1 MIARTQAMMQGHS
14 AGSEGSISAAAAA
27 SMQPMSSPAGFSSP
41 SSSSSKQQREHW
53 TSAAPDSAFG
63 YDVFSPET
71 HLVHRALEDVRE
83 VEQTEGGST
92 ASSLSFQSMLQ
103 AGGRNSSRQ
112 SLAEAG
118 EGGYASSAPPSEGR
132 QSSPGVS
139 DAGYASSVSINIAPG
154 VSEAGGTAAEEGRAG
169 PSEQG
174 GPSASQ
180 QQRPSQPQQQLQ
192 EAGSLV
198 LKPPLPQSPFSAS
211 SSSSG
216 AQARAGTAPPHTNG
230 IRVSRGLK
238 NIGGSGSH
246 SSGGSSPWGSGSG
259 SAVDIQV
266 VGQVLLHPNLSGHQV
281 PAFTRLLAGSS
292 LGRSML
298 RPLLRSEVGVV
309 GHCRVWKC
317 L

>member
-1 MIARTQAMMQGHS
+1 
-14 AGSEGSISAAAAA
+14 
-27 SMQPMSSPAGFSSP
+27 MSSPAGFSSP
-41 SSSSSKQQREHW
+41 SSSSKQQREHW
-53 TSAAPDSAFG
+53 TSATPDSAFG

-83 VEQTEGGST
+83 VEQTEGGGST

-103 AGGRNSSRQ
+103 AAGRNSSRQ

-132 QSSPGVS
+132 HSSPGVS
-139 DAGYASSVSINIAPG
+139 EAGYTSSVSINTARE
-154 VSEAGGTAAEEGRAG
+154 VSEAGGTATEEGRAG
-169 PSEQG
+169 SPEQG

-216 AQARAGTAPPHTNG
+216 TQARAGTAPPHTNG
-230 IRVSRGLK
+230 VRAPRGLRSS
-238 NIGGSGSH
+238 GSGSH
-246 SSGGSSPWGSGSG
+246 GSGVGSSPWGSSSG
-259 SAVDIQV
+259 TAVDIQV
-266 VGQVLLHPNLSGHQV
+266 VGLVLLHPNLSGHQV

-309 GHCRVWKC
+309 GHCRVWRC
-317 L
+317 LLTGNPSSIIPRQA